1 MAVCWK
7 AFPPY
12 ECELWGKDR
21 NHGVVI
27 GLVVVVGGSSLG
39 QTESTVAG
47 SGPDAKTEKKSLS
60 KITKKRE
67 KLWSKDENRSLIFL
81 SLDFMGWGVQLS
93 MK

>member
-12 ECELWGKDR
+12 ECELWGKDG

-47 SGPDAKTEKKSLS
+47 SGPDAK
-60 KITKKRE
+60 
-67 KLWSKDENRSLIFL
+67 N
-81 SLDFMGWGVQLS
+81 
-93 MK
+93 